1 MRSAAAGWEASCTV
15 RAERLIEPART
26 GGGADEGGA
35 REGEVAS
42 TAGVAA
48 EFSVFAQSDSAAEMV
63 GAFDAPATA
72 AAGEPLAAGGTRH
85 A

>member
-1 MRSAAAGWEASCTV
+1 MYGAGGEV
-15 RAERLIEPART
+15 DRAVAHR
-26 GGGADEGGA
+26 GGADEGGA

>member
-1 MRSAAAGWEASCTV
+1 V
-15 RAERLIEPART
+15 RAERLIEPSRT
-26 GGGADEGGA
+26 GGADEGGA

-42 TAGVAA
+42 TAGVGAG
-48 EFSVFAQSDSAAEMV
+48 FSVFAQSDSTVNML
-63 GAFDAPATA
+63 GAFDAPATG